1 MDENSQLHGFLKW
14 ALGGVGLSAGAS
26 AFLLPRPYGF
36 VVAACILTLFLLFF
50 GGYSLWQRRRARR
63 QREQFTSAIEAQ
75 TAATP
80 KAISDPKQRANLDLV
95 RQKFQQ
101 GVQKFKEHGK
111 DLYKLPWFVI
121 IGEPAS
127 GKTEAI
133 RHSSID
139 FPPGVMGEE
148 LPGSGGTI
156 NMDWWFT
163 NDSIILDTAGSMLF
177 NEARPGEAPEWREF
191 LRLLKRARPHCPING
206 LFLVLSV
213 DSLIKDSADAITQK
227 ASRLA
232 QQLDLIQRTLDV
244 RFPVYLVV
252 TKSDLLTGFREFFD
266 VNDPDFQYQMF
277 GWSNP
282 DPLDAH
288 FRPDLVEQHLRNVA
302 ERLRRRRLAL
312 IRDTSGTGRLG
323 DTQQF
328 FASTYKLGQGPA
340 PAARRLDEVDS
351 LFALPESVL
360 RLAPRLRRYLET
372 IFVAGEWSA
381 KPVFLRGIYFTSS
394 MREGQ
399 ALDEAIAQ
407 ATGLPLDQLP
417 GDRSLWEKN
426 RAFFLRDLFKE
437 KVFREAGL
445 VTRASNTLKLLRQ
458 RKLAIFGSAGAALLL
473 LLVFA
478 WFAYNDLQTKVLKE
492 SSLWEAGADI
502 LKKGDWSP
510 AIVSRNA
517 QGKGYLYGGTNTVP
531 VGDKVLTL
539 LEYNQQLSAL
549 VTNELKVGWVFKPM
563 NWMGFGN
570 IGARPEAQR
579 LIFEASVLNPLVR
592 ETRVRMKH
600 TGPSPS
606 PEPLGRHKEAL
617 LSLIQFEADGL
628 DPKLK
633 RIAGAPAKHLGN
645 LLSYLVETNLP
656 LGLSLEKVFVQTY
669 PKEAVERNRVKWP
682 PQSLVSDEYFSNN
695 LAIIIVGLENYH
707 QSNVVAQTGVDTD
720 LKRLKALV
728 DDLEA
733 YRKAELAWLAN
744 PSAVAPCESLTN
756 SLLSPKA
763 KADRA
768 WQAVETEAKVVKGS
782 LTNLASRYSELVNQA
797 TEDTQKLSRQI
808 GLILGGLQQA
818 PTKTINAF
826 CSAISTKLNEL
837 ETRAK
842 ARLSSDY
849 NLQRETLSELD
860 KDCVALPNSD
870 RTPVYQLRW
879 ALYSNGCDLAPVI
892 KPLESMIGDR
902 WQQFSVP
909 SKEIEGFRSRAIRY
923 QEPLSNQVSLACS
936 RLADAALQ
944 KLRKE
949 YATAYQAAI
958 RTKLTELEKAAYSD
972 ITQITNAR
980 GWFEK
985 MTGDLMATNE
995 LDGQVTKLK
1004 PEISPLEARSKQT
1017 VLENIERDLR
1027 RSLGFPI
1034 LPGATNVLDGAA
1046 VVRADKLLGQVS
1058 SELTNPAWAGLGA
1071 LDSLKASLESWD
1083 RVARALLA
1091 EDKGSGSIG
1100 TVKIYFVPDRV
1111 ENGTSRRFINVYRW
1125 AQLSC
1130 GSVEPDKKKLTD
1142 FDPDKLI
1149 LLGECRLDSGFKVEF
1164 SADRGNPL
1172 SREEQNWA
1180 FVRLI
1185 RSPNATRAGN
1195 KWRVPL
1201 KFNETDVAVLELE
1214 PVSTMMNW
1222 PK

>member
-1 MDENSQLHGFLKW
+1 MDEDSRFHRMLKW
-14 ALGGVGLSAGAS
+14 ALGGVGLSATAS
-26 AFLLPRPYGF
+26 AFLLPLRYGV
-36 VVAACILTLFLLFF
+36 VVAGCITILFLLFF
-50 GGYSLWQRRRARR
+50 GGYFLWQRRRARR
-63 QREQFTSAIEAQ
+63 QREQFASAIEAQ

-80 KAISDPKQRANLDLV
+80 KAISDPTQRANLDLV

-101 GVQKFKEHGK
+101 GFQKFKEHGK
-111 DLYKLPWFVI
+111 DIYKLPWFVI

-139 FPPGVMGEE
+139 FPPGVMGQE

-191 LRLLKRARPHCPING
+191 LRLLKRARPACPING

-213 DSLIKDSADAITQK
+213 DSLIKDSADTIAQK

-302 ERLRRRRLAL
+302 DRLRRRRLAL

-328 FASTYKLGQGPA
+328 FASTYQLGQGPA
-340 PAARRLDEVDS
+340 PATRRLDEVDS
-351 LFALPESVL
+351 LFALPESVM

-437 KVFREAGL
+437 KVFRESGL

-458 RKLAIFGSAGAALLL
+458 RKLAIFGSAGTALLL

-478 WFAYNDLQTKVLKE
+478 GFAHLNLKRSVLAETSYWK
-492 SSLWEAGADI
+492 AGADI

-517 QGKGYLYGGTNTVP
+517 QGKGYVYGGTNIVP
-531 VGDKVLTL
+531 GDKPLTL
-539 LEYNQQLSAL
+539 VEYNQQLSDR
-549 VTNELKVGWVFKPM
+549 VTNDLRVGWVFKPM
-563 NWMGFGN
+563 KWLGFGN

-579 LIFEASVLNPLVR
+579 LIFEASVLDPLVQ
-592 ETRVRMKH
+592 ETRVQIKQ

-645 LLSYLVETNLP
+645 FLSYLVETNLP
-656 LGLSLEKVFVQTY
+656 LGPSVEKVFVQTY
-669 PKEAVERNRVKWP
+669 PKEAVDKKRVKWP
-682 PQSLVSDEYFSNN
+682 PESLVADKHFSNN
-695 LAIIIVGLENYH
+695 LASIVVGLENYH
-707 QSNVVAQTGVDTD
+707 QSNLVAQTGVDAD
-720 LKRLKALV
+720 LKQLKALV
-728 DDLEA
+728 DGLDA

-744 PSAVAPCESLTN
+744 PSADAPCESLTN

-763 KADRA
+763 KADSA
-768 WQAVETEAKVVKGS
+768 WRAVETEAKVVKGP
-782 LTNLASRYSELVNQA
+782 LTNLASRYSVLVNQA
-797 TEDTQKLSRQI
+797 TEDTQKFSRQI
-808 GLILGGLQQA
+808 NLILGGLQQA
-818 PTKTINAF
+818 PSKASEAF
-826 CSAISTKLNEL
+826 CSAISSKLNEL
-837 ETRAK
+837 DARAAK
-842 ARLSSDY
+842 RLSSVYD
-849 NLQRETLSELD
+849 LRPDIVSGLD
-860 KDCVALPNSD
+860 KDCVALPNDSGA
-870 RTPVYQLRW
+870 PVYQLRW
-879 ALYSNGCDLAPVI
+879 SLYTTGCDLTPPVN
-892 KPLESMIGDR
+892 PLESMIGDR
-902 WQQFSVP
+902 WQQFSKP
-909 SKEIEGFRSRAIRY
+909 RKEIDEFRSKVTRY
-923 QEPLSNQVSLACS
+923 REPLSNQVSIACS

-944 KLRKE
+944 KLRRQ
-949 YATAYQAAI
+949 YAAAYQAAL
-958 RTKLTELEKAAYSD
+958 RSKLTELEKASYSD

-985 MTGDLMATNE
+985 MAGDLLATND
-995 LDGQVTKLK
+995 LDDQATKLK
-1004 PEISPLEARSKQT
+1004 QELPSLQARSRQT

-1034 LPGATNVLDGAA
+1034 LLSATNILDGAA

-1058 SELTNPAWAGLGA
+1058 SELTNPTWAGLGA

-1100 TVKIYFVPDRV
+1100 TVKVYFVPDRV

-1149 LLGECRLDSGFKVEF
+1149 LLGECKLDSGIKVEF

-1172 SREEQNWA
+1172 SREEKDWA

-1185 RSPNATRAGN
+1185 RSPDATRAGN